1 MSIWGKIEEKEEP
14 LQGLHGWNK
23 PDEYGSLKVNR

>member
-1 MSIWGKIEEKEEP
+1 MSIWVKIEEKEEH

-23 PDEYGSLKVNR
+23 PEEYGSLKVNR